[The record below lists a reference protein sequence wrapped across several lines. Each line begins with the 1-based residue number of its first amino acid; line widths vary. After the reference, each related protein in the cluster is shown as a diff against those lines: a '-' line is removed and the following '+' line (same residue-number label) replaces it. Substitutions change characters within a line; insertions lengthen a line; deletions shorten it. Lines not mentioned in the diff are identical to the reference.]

1 MKRLYSLLLALCMLL
16 LLSLSASGADGR
28 GVAITIDGMP
38 LDAPEAYINEDGVTM
53 VPLRKLSEALG
64 FTVTWDSRTR
74 TVSISAGP
82 GVEEGSGTEEDSEA
96 EEDRE
101 DSGLTVPA
109 LVVLDPG
116 HGGSADGAVYEGAAE
131 KELNLAIAS
140 QAARLLEEAGVT
152 VLMTRTDDR
161 DVGLYQRTE
170 LANSRE
176 ADLFVSVHC
185 NASLTNPAAQGIYTA
200 AGSEHSQGWVLAE
213 VLRQTMMDAA
223 GAADMGT
230 EPRPNLA
237 VLRTAQMPA
246 ALVECGYMSTPAE
259 LERLRQPDYQ
269 LLLAQGIA
277 DGVLTY
283 LAQSR

>member
-1 MKRLYSLLLALCMLL
+1 MKRLLSPLLLLCTLLALTVL
-16 LLSLSASGADGR
+16 AAGADSR
-28 GVAITIDGMP
+28 PLSITLEGAP
-38 LDAPEAYINEDGVTM
+38 LDIPEAYITPEGVTM
-53 VPLRKLSEALG
+53 VPLRALSEALG
-64 FTVTWDSRTR
+64 FHVSWDSASRTA
-74 TVSISAGP
+74 SISLEAP
-82 GVEEGSGTEEDSEA
+82 EPPAAEA
-96 EEDRE
+96 EEE
-101 DSGLTVPA
+101 VLSG

-116 HGGSADGAVYEGAAE
+116 HGGSANGAAYGGVAE
-131 KELNLAIAS
+131 KDLNLAIAS
-140 QAARLLEEAGVT
+140 QAARLLEEAGLT
-152 VLMTRTDDR
+152 VVMTRSDDR
-161 DVGLYQRTE
+161 DIPLYRRSG
-170 LANSRE
+170 LANSLG

-277 DGVLTY
+277 EGVVTY